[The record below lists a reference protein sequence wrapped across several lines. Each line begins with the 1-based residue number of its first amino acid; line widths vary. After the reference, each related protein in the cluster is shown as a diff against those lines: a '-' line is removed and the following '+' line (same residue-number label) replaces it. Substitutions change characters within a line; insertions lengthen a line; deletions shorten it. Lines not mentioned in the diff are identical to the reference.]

1 VDSSEDRL
9 AELFWSVARE
19 LRHRSREALTPWQIT
34 PSQFRAL
41 SVLMRDDPQRV
52 TELAEHLRIAP
63 RSATEV
69 IDHLQRRGLVER
81 RPDAAD
87 RRATLIALT
96 DQGRAAGD
104 DLRAA
109 RQIEA
114 GRFFSTLSEGDREAL
129 SAILRKLVPGGD
141 DEVNQG

>member
-1 VDSSEDRL
+1 
-9 AELFWSVARE
+9 
-19 LRHRSREALTPWQIT
+19 
-34 PSQFRAL
+34 QFRAL

-52 TELAEHLRIAP
+52 SDLAEHLHIAP

-69 IDHLQRRGLVER
+69 IDHLERRGLVER
-81 RPDAAD
+81 RPDVAD

-109 RQIEA
+109 RQAEA
-114 GRFFSTLSEGDREAL
+114 GRFFSTLDDDDRETLAT
-129 SAILRKLVPGGD
+129 ILRKLAGTGD
-141 DEVNQG
+141 EAVNRG